1 MKTFN
6 EKNFNNHN
14 RDAERGEHNDG
25 AGRGSVTQ
33 PFTITGCVASFQDG
47 NGRERSGYQRGA

>member
-25 AGRGSVTQ
+25 AGRDCVTQ
-33 PFTITGCVASFQDG
+33 PFVTTRRIASFQNGDG
-47 NGRERSGYQRGA
+47 